1 MSGPDSLWILWN
13 DLNQMAI
20 KPTLQQIDAIL
31 EVFNNHRVVFC
42 ALKQLSCIEMY
53 LLVRTVDLLVICLML
68 DASKAFDR
76 VQLC

>member
-1 MSGPDSLWILWN
+1 MSGPDSLWN

-20 KPTLQQIDAIL
+20 KPTLQQTDAIL

-42 ALKQLSCIEMY
+42 ALEQLSCIEMY